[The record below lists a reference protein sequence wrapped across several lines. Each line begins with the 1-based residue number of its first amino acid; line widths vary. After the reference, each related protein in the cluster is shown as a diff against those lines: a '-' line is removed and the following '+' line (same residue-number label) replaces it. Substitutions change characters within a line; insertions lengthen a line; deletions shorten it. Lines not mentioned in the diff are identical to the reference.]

1 VDNWHNKISNNLAL
15 IDFEAKNVTET
26 SARIQM
32 SHSTLYRYEMPIFL
46 SPQLIRLR
54 PAAHCLTEIQRY
66 VLTVLPVEH
75 LIHWQQDPFNN
86 YVARL
91 IFPEK
96 ITELRL
102 QVDITANIR
111 PINPYDFYIEDYA
124 SQGPFTYTDDLQ
136 LDLAPYLKS
145 SNRVTEKPTARA
157 QAFFEQFEPSSL
169 GTVDFLVALNQGVY
183 QNVRYIE
190 RLEQGVQS
198 SDTTLSLGS
207 GSCRDSAVLLLEAF
221 RYFGLAARFV
231 SGYSIQLAENSTPSS
246 TTASSTDV
254 AKDSTDLHAWAEVFI
269 PGAGWVG
276 FDPSSGLLAGA
287 GYIPLCCTRDPAS
300 AAPISGKAGS
310 CETQLFFENT
320 VTRLSNG
327 Q

>member
-1 VDNWHNKISNNLAL
+1 MAI
-15 IDFEAKNVTET
+15 EAST
-26 SARIQM
+26 RIQM
-32 SHSTLYRYEMPIFL
+32 SHSTLYRYEKPIFL

-66 VLTVLPVEH
+66 ALTVLPAAH

-91 IFPEK
+91 IFPEQ
-96 ITELRL
+96 ITALSL
-102 QVDITANIR
+102 QVDITANIV

-124 SQGPFTYTDDLQ
+124 SQGPFTYSQDLQ
-136 LDLAPYLKS
+136 LDLAPYFKA
-145 SNRVTEKPTARA
+145 SNPVMAKPTARA
-157 QAFFEQFEPSSL
+157 QAFFEQFEPASS
-169 GTVDFLVALNQGVY
+169 GTVNFLVALNQGVY

-198 SDTTLSLGS
+198 ADRTLRLGS
-207 GSCRDSAVLLLEAF
+207 GSCRDSAVLLLDAF

-231 SGYSIQLAENSTPSS
+231 SGYSIQLAATSSPSS
-246 TTASSTDV
+246 TENAQ
-254 AKDSTDLHAWAEVFI
+254 DSTDLHAWAEVFI

-300 AAPISGKAGS
+300 AAPISGKAGA
-310 CETQLFFENT
+310 CDVQLFFENT

>member
-1 VDNWHNKISNNLAL
+1 M
-15 IDFEAKNVTET
+15 TPET
-26 SARIQM
+26 STRIQM
-32 SHSTLYRYEMPIFL
+32 SHSTLYRYEKPIFL

-54 PAAHCLTEIQRY
+54 PAAHCLTEIHRY
-66 VLTVLPVEH
+66 RLTVLPTEH

-91 IFPEK
+91 IFPEE
-96 ITELRL
+96 ITELSL
-102 QVDITANIR
+102 QVDITANIV

-124 SQGPFTYTDDLQ
+124 SQGSFTYSDDLK
-136 LDLAPYLKS
+136 LDLAPYLKA
-145 SNRVTEKPTARA
+145 SNPVTEKPTARA
-157 QAFFEQFEPSSL
+157 QAFFEQFEPASL

-183 QNVRYIE
+183 QNVRYLE

-246 TTASSTDV
+246 IDNAQ
-254 AKDSTDLHAWAEVFI
+254 DSTDLHAWAEVFI

-287 GYIPLCCTRDPAS
+287 GYIPLCCTRDPFS
-300 AAPISGKAGS
+300 AAPISGKAGA

-327 Q
+327 L

>member
-1 VDNWHNKISNNLAL
+1 MT
-15 IDFEAKNVTET
+15 TET
-26 SARIQM
+26 STLIQM
-32 SHSTLYRYEMPIFL
+32 SHSTLYRYEKPIFL

-66 VLTVLPVEH
+66 VLTVLPTEH

-86 YVARL
+86 YVARV
-91 IFPEK
+91 IFPEE
-96 ITELRL
+96 ITELSL
-102 QVDITANIR
+102 QVDITANIV

-124 SQGPFTYTDDLQ
+124 SQGPFSYSDDLK
-136 LDLAPYLKS
+136 LDLAPYLAAYSTPYLKA
-145 SNRVTEKPTARA
+145 SNSVTEKPTATV
-157 QAFFEQFEPSSL
+157 QAFFEQFDPASL

-183 QNVRYIE
+183 QSVRYIE

-246 TTASSTDV
+246 THIAQD
-254 AKDSTDLHAWAEVFI
+254 ATDLHAWAEVFI

-300 AAPISGKAGS
+300 AAPISGKAGA
-310 CETQLFFENT
+310 CKTQLFFENT

>member
-1 VDNWHNKISNNLAL
+1 MAI
-15 IDFEAKNVTET
+15 ET
-26 SARIQM
+26 STRIQM
-32 SHSTLYRYEMPIFL
+32 SHSTRYRYEKPIFL

-66 VLTVLPVEH
+66 VLTVLPAAH

-91 IFPEK
+91 IFPEE
-96 ITELRL
+96 ITELSL
-102 QVDITANIR
+102 QVDITANIV

-124 SQGPFTYTDDLQ
+124 SQGSFTYSEDLQ
-136 LDLAPYLKS
+136 LDLAPYLKA
-145 SNRVTEKPTARA
+145 SNPLTEKPTARA
-157 QAFFEQFEPSSL
+157 RAFFEQFEPASL

-198 SDTTLSLGS
+198 SDRTLSLGS

-231 SGYSIQLAENSTPSS
+231 SGYSVQLAEN
-246 TTASSTDV
+246 AQ
-254 AKDSTDLHAWAEVFI
+254 DSTDLHAWAEVFI

-300 AAPISGKAGS
+300 AAPISGKAGA